1 MAPQVMDQKSENA
14 RAATVPINAFQRE
27 AAMFADLYQELP
39 RVVIYY
45 HHPPSAMPI
54 LQLQEYKI
62 RRVEKWLNVLHV
74 KSQVRSF
81 FSIFLYRF
89 IVGLY
94 NFGYRFTIK
103 DFEIFNF

>member
-1 MAPQVMDQKSENA
+1 MARREMDQKSENA

-45 HHPPSAMPI
+45 QHPPSATPI

-62 RRVEKWLNVLHV
+62 RRVEKWHNVLHV
-74 KSQVRSF
+74 KSQVRLF
-81 FSIFLYRF
+81 FYLFVQIHYKL
-89 IVGLY
+89 I
-94 NFGYRFTIK
+94 
-103 DFEIFNF
+103 